1 MCVRLRRP
9 STFEKKL
16 PPGLHPSSRLRETAP
31 KLGTSRR
38 LSRLLSPDSLDQKEL
53 RSSSLLVRP
62 ENPRRDDFRV
72 VQDEDVARVQKRREV
87 GDEAVCACARRA
99 VERQK
104 PRGATRRGP
113 LGDVFGRQ
121 HEVEIRDVHPA
132 HFARP
137 LCETDAMR
145 SRSGAVVGLY
155 ALLALLA
162 VPVFPHFLSPNEFT
176 RWALAASLVERGTPE
191 ISSVLPLLGP
201 VFEDVSE
208 KDGRVYSNKAPG
220 AALVAL
226 PGYLFARPFS
236 GPPSPSSMRPVL
248 WAMRLFGA
256 TLPAG
261 CLALVLFHAAVRFG
275 ASPSRAASAAF
286 ALLFA
291 TPLFTYGLLLFSHAL
306 VAACLFGGWVA
317 LFFPGD
323 PSRSFRRDFAAGAL
337 LGLAVISEYPAA
349 VPAGV
354 LAICAVI
361 PAPRRALALAAGGAP
376 FAVALGAYDL
386 ACFGGVFELSSAH
399 ERASLFRSLAS
410 AGLFGISLP
419 SPEIVLRL
427 LADPSKGLL
436 VFSPFLLLWPGAFLS
451 SRAAALPFGG
461 RLALVLAPL
470 SLLLL
475 YAGYP
480 NWHGGFTVGPRYLVA
495 ALPFLVF
502 PFAFR
507 DPGLWGGRLEALFV
521 GASMVAVCAT
531 TLAFPFV
538 PPGFAFPWAT
548 FAGFFFERGLT
559 SPNTLQLVAPSV
571 ARFVLPA
578 IVCLAVY
585 FFLEVKRD
593 GKRRTG
599 LAFFCGVMAYAL
611 FGFLLSKQIA
621 FLSPSLLLQR
631 AYVADVYFDQR
642 GTLEEEIAR
651 TGVPQPRL
659 LARRE
664 RELALPPPAWP
675 FDESSRH

>member
-1 MCVRLRRP
+1 
-9 STFEKKL
+9 
-16 PPGLHPSSRLRETAP
+16 
-31 KLGTSRR
+31 
-38 LSRLLSPDSLDQKEL
+38 
-53 RSSSLLVRP
+53 
-62 ENPRRDDFRV
+62 
-72 VQDEDVARVQKRREV
+72 
-87 GDEAVCACARRA
+87 
-99 VERQK
+99 
-104 PRGATRRGP
+104 
-113 LGDVFGRQ
+113 
-121 HEVEIRDVHPA
+121 
-132 HFARP
+132 
-137 LCETDAMR
+137 MR

-256 TLPAG
+256 TLPAVL
-261 CLALVLFHAAVRFG
+261 LALVLFHAAVRFG

-354 LAICAVI
+354 LALCAVI

-436 VFSPFLLLWPGAFLS
+436 VFSPFLLLWPGAFRS
-451 SRAAALPFGG
+451 SRAALPFGG

-502 PFAFR
+502 PFAF
-507 DPGLWGGRLEALFV
+507 GEGGFLESALV
-521 GASMVAVCAT
+521 GASTLAVCAT

-538 PPGFAFPWAT
+538 PPGFALPWGS
-548 FAGFFFERGLT
+548 FAEFFFERGLT
-559 SPNTLQLVAPSV
+559 GPNALHLVAPV
-571 ARFVLPA
+571 AARFVLPA
-578 IVCLAVY
+578 LVCIAAC
-585 FFLEVKRD
+585 FFLEGKREEKRD
-593 GKRRTG
+593 GRRRAA
-599 LAFFCGVMAYAL
+599 LAFFLGVAACAAV
-611 FGFLLSKQIA
+611 GCLSY
-621 FLSPSLLLQR
+621 LSRPVSLSPTPSLLLQR
-631 AYVADVYFDQR
+631 AYIADVYFER
-642 GTLEEEIAR
+642 HGMLEEEIAR
-651 TGVPQPRL
+651 TGSPQPRL

-664 RELALPPPAWP
+664 RELALPPPPWP
-675 FDESSRH
+675 FMPASR